1 MGVRHKSAIR
11 RVSRDLD
18 QGRGVGIQDHP
29 VHGVAADVAKAYIAA
44 VESSKDKFS
53 TRVRCGEYLAQQGN
67 PVSKALPGHYI
78 AP

>member
-1 MGVRHKSAIR
+1 MASKTIPYMEW
-11 RVSRDLD
+11 
-18 QGRGVGIQDHP
+18 QPMWQ
-29 VHGVAADVAKAYIAA
+29 KAYIAA

-53 TRVRCGEYLAQQGN
+53 TRVRCAVSEYLAQQGN